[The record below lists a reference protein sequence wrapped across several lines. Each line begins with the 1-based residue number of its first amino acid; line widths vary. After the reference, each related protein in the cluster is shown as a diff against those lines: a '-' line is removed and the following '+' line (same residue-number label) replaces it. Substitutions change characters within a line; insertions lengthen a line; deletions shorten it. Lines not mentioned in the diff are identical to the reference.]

1 MENRASSRGANSEQ
15 VLKSNTVM
23 TKYICLHKRLYN
35 TFQLKKKCSQLNK
48 NSLYSE
54 LG

>member
-1 MENRASSRGANSEQ
+1 MENRASSRGASSEQ
-15 VLKSNTVM
+15 VLKSSTVM

-35 TFQLKKKCSQLNK
+35 TFQLKKCSQLNE